1 MELCFFMMHV
11 KQWSN
16 FEDDLSQIWLFGLY
30 QVYLANTCKINEMIK
45 CVSMLIFRIIRDFLI
60 LFCFIL
66 YFIYNVVNIV
76 AM

>member
-1 MELCFFMMHV
+1 MA
-11 KQWSN
+11 
-16 FEDDLSQIWLFGLY
+16 IWTVPGISCKY
-30 QVYLANTCKINEMIK
+30 TCKINEMIK

-76 AM
+76 AL